1 MQCGVSELDG
11 SERRRD
17 AKTIC
22 AVTFRCAFVWVWRL
36 IYLQT
41 INHNDSNFFLP
52 PHTHHKMWS
61 HKYRTIQASALALHR
76 RQRKKA
82 HSKDAKYVS
91 HSYGILEQ
99 DDVGSPRFRSLRA
112 RSVSP
117 ISEDFISVCSD
128 TSDII
133 GDSPPSTSPLRTVGG
148 SRTKT
153 RARVLEATFVTA
165 NIFRCWKTHNILMN
179 QVYKAFRLS
188 ERLGFLRLCS
198 RVIRFWKEMAESS
211 RIKKLLL
218 GRFVAK
224 KLQRKAMLKTVF
236 QNWFHSIFSILS
248 VPRGFEDDVS
258 SGLSLSEQRVREA
271 LSLKRSVSDFS
282 LISDVQSATSPSPV
296 DSSSHDHLDP
306 GLDNNRMIDW
316 SVTEFSAQGQQGGQP
331 EDEASQSHSGSDMDI
346 FDEADSKLFS
356 QSLSDS
362 VRQASKDSGLRKDLA
377 SIISETLL

>member
-1 MQCGVSELDG
+1 
-11 SERRRD
+11 
-17 AKTIC
+17 
-22 AVTFRCAFVWVWRL
+22 
-36 IYLQT
+36 
-41 INHNDSNFFLP
+41 
-52 PHTHHKMWS
+52 
-61 HKYRTIQASALALHR
+61 
-76 RQRKKA
+76 
-82 HSKDAKYVS
+82 
-91 HSYGILEQ
+91 
-99 DDVGSPRFRSLRA
+99 
-112 RSVSP
+112 
-117 ISEDFISVCSD
+117 
-128 TSDII
+128 
-133 GDSPPSTSPLRTVGG
+133 
-148 SRTKT
+148 
-153 RARVLEATFVTA
+153 
-165 NIFRCWKTHNILMN
+165 
-179 QVYKAFRLS
+179 
-188 ERLGFLRLCS
+188 
-198 RVIRFWKEMAESS
+198 MAESS

-346 FDEADSKLFS
+346 FDEADSKMFS

-362 VRQASKDSGLRKDLA
+362 VRQASKKESGLRKDVA
-377 SIISETLL
+377 SVISETLL